1 MIEGVEAQGTRTTT
15 TIPAGQ
21 IGNELPIEIVSE
33 SWMSQQLQTLVLSK
47 HNDPRM
53 GETTYRLTN
62 IQLIEPLPMLFEVPA
77 DYTIQQGPRPTFIE
91 RRMPAPGEGQ
101 GDQ

>member
-1 MIEGVEAQGTRTTT
+1 
-15 TIPAGQ
+15 
-21 IGNELPIEIVSE
+21 
-33 SWMSQQLQTLVLSK
+33 
-47 HNDPRM
+47 M

-77 DYTIQQGPRPTFIE
+77 DYTIQEGPRPMRIE